1 MKHPSDSTEFYMLA
15 PEGFEKM
22 IMHTVSARTCSENG
36 ESYRLERKDIFK

>member
-22 IMHTVSARTCSENG
+22 IMHTVSAWACSQNG